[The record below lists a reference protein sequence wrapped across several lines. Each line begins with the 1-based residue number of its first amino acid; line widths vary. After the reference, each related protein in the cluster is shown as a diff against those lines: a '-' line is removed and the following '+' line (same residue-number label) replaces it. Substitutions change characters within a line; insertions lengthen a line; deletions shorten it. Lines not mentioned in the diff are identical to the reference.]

1 MLERA
6 SISRAMI
13 LAIVCIACTIP
24 RYADAAEDANAAT
37 AKRSAEDVLQQ
48 AKLATGGNAWDAL
61 RSQHSRVRLD
71 VSGRQGT
78 AERWA
83 SLTTGRSRLRYDL
96 GAGETGVIG
105 YDGFVLWIQDA
116 TGHTE
121 IERDPQLIALA
132 VNTAYRDRLGFWYPE
147 RHTAKLEYEGQQR
160 ADGADF
166 DVVRITPEGG
176 VGYEVWASATTHRIE
191 RLREPE
197 PGGRTRTEVYSDF
210 RPVQG
215 VTVPFTVQTSHG
227 DPKFDEHYSVDS
239 IEYNAP
245 LGEITFEPPK

>member
-1 MLERA
+1 MIDAWRVGGLSMLA
-6 SISRAMI
+6 GL
-13 LAIVCIACTIP
+13 LAVSVFA
-24 RYADAAEDANAAT
+24 RAAET
-37 AKRSAEDVLQQ
+37 SAPSTQRAPQEVLDQ
-48 AKLATGGNAWDAL
+48 AKLATGGSAWDGL
-61 RSQHSRVRLD
+61 RSQHSKVRL
-71 VSGRQGT
+71 SIPGHEGT

-96 GAGETGVIG
+96 GGGDTGVIG
-105 YDGFVLWIQDA
+105 YDGFLLWTQDA
-116 TGHTE
+116 KGQTT
-121 IERDPQLIALA
+121 IERNPDITALA

-176 VGYEVWASATTHRIE
+176 IAYEVWASTSTHRIE

-197 PGGRTRTEVYSDF
+197 PGGRMRTEVYSDF

-227 DPKFDEHYSVDS
+227 DPKLDERYTVDA
-239 IEYNAP
+239 IEYNVS
-245 LGEITFEPPK
+245 LGEVSFEPPK